1 MRVESYVV
9 SCSWVNLQCYA
20 NVSDYQFLMALPCI
34 LQIDKDFS
42 LQILISILVFIYQM

>member
-20 NVSDYQFLMALPCI
+20 NVSDCQSLMVLPCI

-42 LQILISILVFIYQM
+42 LQILNSIVVFI